1 MMNQA
6 TMIREQAF
14 QIRITA
20 SLYREILQQPVVPGY
35 AAVAHPT
42 QEDSANSVDSQ
53 NQISNLS
60 LCVCP
65 HYMRS
70 TLYKNI

>member
-1 MMNQA
+1 
-6 TMIREQAF
+6 MIREQVF

-35 AAVAHPT
+35 AVVAHPT

-60 LCVCP
+60 LCVRP